1 MKKKMLMLWIIVFF
15 LIWLGIFLSHFV
27 SIRSGTCGFVRI
39 WNTVYFS
46 YSWSLWEKIY
56 TESPEYFKFLYYD
69 DVRTVD
75 MWTLCFY
82 VDKEN
87 LYWDAEAVYSGFD
100 YDTFK
105 VLTGEVFYVDEN
117 GVTGSSFSSTCIWW
131 GWCFE
136 DKDAV
141 YYSERGSPEGN
152 SHWFIRNTDKIFP
165 DVWNY
170 DYIRN
175 KVNQY

>member
-1 MKKKMLMLWIIVFF
+1 MKKKMLIFWIIVFF

-56 TESPEYFKFLYYD
+56 TKSPEYFKFLYYD
-69 DVRTVD
+69 DARTVA

-87 LYWDAEAVYSGFD
+87 LYWDAETVYSGFD

-117 GVTGSSFSSTCIWW
+117 GGTGSSMMRMMLW
-131 GWCFE
+131 
-136 DKDAV
+136 
-141 YYSERGSPEGN
+141 R
-152 SHWFIRNTDKIFP
+152 
-165 DVWNY
+165 
-170 DYIRN
+170 
-175 KVNQY
+175 